1 MLARLDRILAPLTWL
16 AAAALVLMLFV
27 GPQIVAEDKAES
39 AGGKEAGVA
48 PYAGGSSGSTAATPS
63 TLAEGERVF
72 ADRCGSCHTLSA
84 ANTSGTTGPALD
96 GAGLD
101 AATVESAIREGP
113 GVMPS
118 FAGQLSDAQIGAVAA
133 FVAQASAG

>member
-48 PYAGGSSGSTAATPS
+48 PYSGGSGSTAATPS

-84 ANTSGTTGPALD
+84 AGTNGTAGPALD
-96 GAGLD
+96 GAGLS
-101 AATVESAIREGP
+101 ASTIEAAIREGP
-113 GVMPS
+113 GLMPS
-118 FAGQLSDAQIGAVAA
+118 FAGQLSDAQIGALAA
-133 FVAQASAG
+133 FVARASAG